1 MAQGEKCPNAD
12 IFGPNTGEYGPEKTP
27 HLDTFYAM
35 WLKMNLLRK
44 SLIYYQQIRIKFLKK
59 CDKHDNTL

>member
-44 SLIYYQQIRIKFLKK
+44 SLIYYQ
-59 CDKHDNTL
+59 